1 MRAVVVRSYGRAE
14 DVLELVN
21 DAPVPEPAPD
31 EILVRVH
38 ATALNSVDC
47 SARMGY
53 GRNVFSTL
61 WGELPL
67 ILGRDVSGTVEATG
81 SKVTRFKPGDEVY
94 AAPHIG
100 CYAEY
105 VTVKAEHAAGKPAS
119 LTHLEAASLPFV
131 ALTAWTAL
139 VEHAGLAPDN
149 CAGKKVVI
157 PRAAGG
163 VGSFAIQLMK
173 AWGAHV
179 TGICS
184 SRNVDLVKRLGA
196 DEVIDY
202 TRQDFTQVL
211 NHCDVALDTVGKP
224 ADFETMDGRQPNAGS
239 PEDFDEKLMSV
250 LKTDADAVYVTI
262 CSPRM
267 VLTDRYGLEEGT
279 RRAEAV
285 YRERAAAQV
294 LLGRRYHWSFCMPSG
309 KALEEIA
316 GLIDNGAIRP
326 VVDRVFPLEEIAA
339 AHLYCESGCVQGKI
353 VINVDAKEYPCE

>member
-1 MRAVVVRSYGRAE
+1 MRAVVVGSYGCAE
-14 DVLELVN
+14 EVLELVN
-21 DAPVPEPAPD
+21 DAPVPQPEPD

-38 ATALNSVDC
+38 ATSINSVDC
-47 SARMGY
+47 SARSGY

-67 ILGRDVSGTVEATG
+67 ILGRDVCGTVEATG
-81 SKVTRFKPGDEVY
+81 TEVSRFQPGDEIY

-105 VTVKAEHAAGKPAS
+105 VTVKAEHAARKPAS

-139 VEHAGLAPDN
+139 VEHAGLTPDN
-149 CAGKKVVI
+149 CAGKRVVI

-173 AWGAHV
+173 AWGAYV
-179 TGICS
+179 IGICS

-211 NHCDVALDTVGKP
+211 SHCDVALDTVGKP
-224 ADFETMDGRQPNAGS
+224 EDFESMNGRQANAGS
-239 PEDFDEKLMSV
+239 PENYDEKIMSI

-279 RRAEAV
+279 RRAEEIFK
-285 YRERAAAQV
+285 ERAAAQAE
-294 LLGRRYHWSFCMPSG
+294 LGRRYYWSFCMPSG

-316 GLIDNGAIRP
+316 GLIDSGDIRP
-326 VVDRVFPLEEIAA
+326 VVDRVFPLDDIAA
-339 AHLYCESGCVQGKI
+339 AHNYCESGRVQGKI
-353 VINVDAKEYPCE
+353 VINVNAE